1 MSSKFDVLGVGAC
14 AVDEIYRLPSWPSPD
29 GRDKLRVTRHQQSPG
44 GQTATAMAACA
55 AAGLRAAWAGTLG
68 NDARG
73 ALVRDALE
81 ARGVDTAAAIV
92 RDAPCAH
99 AVILVDETRGE
110 RVVLWDRAPALR
122 LRPGEV
128 PDARLR
134 EARLV
139 HVDDVDEEAAIDV
152 AARARAAGRPV
163 TSDIE
168 RVGPNT
174 RALVAAVTVPIF
186 AEHVAE
192 ALTGEADPERALRA
206 LRRDH
211 DGLLCVTRGRRGA
224 AVLDGDAW
232 HEAPAPAVDAVD
244 TTGAGDV
251 FRGAF
256 IAALLAG
263 ATPERIMAVAVA
275 AAAESC
281 TREGAIPGV
290 PEPGTMRALLAAAFR

>member
-1 MSSKFDVLGVGAC
+1 MADPRFDVLGVGAC
-14 AVDEIYRLPSWPSPD
+14 AVDEIYRLPAWPSPD
-29 GRDKLRVTRHQQSPG
+29 GPDKLRVTGHRQSPG
-44 GQTATAMAACA
+44 GQTATVMAACA

-68 NDARG
+68 NDAR
-73 ALVRDALE
+73 ATLVREALE
-81 ARGVDTAAAIV
+81 ARGVDTSAALV
-92 RDAPCAH
+92 REAPGAY
-99 AVILVDETRGE
+99 AVILIDETRGE
-110 RVVLWDRAPALR
+110 RVVLWDRALGLG
-122 LRPGEV
+122 LRPGEI

-168 RVGPNT
+168 RVGART
-174 RALVAAVTVPIF
+174 RALVAAVSVPIF

-192 ALTGEADPERALRA
+192 ALTGEADPERACRA

-211 DGLLCVTRGRRGA
+211 DGLLCVTRGARGA
-224 AVLDGDAW
+224 ALLDGDTW
-232 HEAPAPAVDAVD
+232 HQAQAPEVTVVD

-256 IAALLAG
+256 IAALLAS
-263 ATPERIMAVAVA
+263 ATPERILAVAVA

-281 TREGAIPGV
+281 TREGAIPSV
-290 PEPGTMRALLAAAFR
+290 PTPATMRELLAP